1 MRAKELR
8 RAALA
13 VALVLAVWPAGSVR
27 ALGAGYPDRP
37 IKLLVGFGAG
47 GGSDI
52 VARILAS
59 KMSESLGQSVIVENR
74 TGASGMVAAADV
86 AKSPPDGYTL
96 VLVTASTHAMG
107 PSVLTTTPYD
117 PVNDFAPIIQVTT
130 APAIMVVPKSLPANT
145 VAEFVALAKQKP
157 DQLNFAS
164 FGIGSSAHLAA
175 ELFMQATGTRM
186 VHITYKGSAPAI
198 VDLMGDRVQL
208 FFDSIPS
215 ALPHVRAGDLK
226 GLAMTGLMPTAAA
239 PDLPTVAAS
248 IPGFDFTVWQGL
260 AAPAG
265 TPATIILR
273 LYAEV
278 AKIMA
283 QPDVKKILVDLGAD
297 PISVN
302 PEGFAAYI
310 LRENEKW
317 RRLAKDAKISV
328 AN

>member
-1 MRAKELR
+1 MSKLRLTR
-8 RAALA
+8 RAILGGATLALI
-13 VALVLAVWPAGSVR
+13 GSR
-27 ALGAGYPDRP
+27 ARADDFPNRTIRIVVP
-37 IKLLVGFGAG
+37 WAPG
-47 GGSDI
+47 GIADI
-52 VARILAS
+52 VARLIGDR
-59 KMSESLGQSVIVENR
+59 LGAQIGQPVIVENKA
-74 TGASGMVAAADV
+74 GASGVIGTDFV
-86 AKSPPDGYTL
+86 AKSSPDGYTL

-117 PVNDFAPIIQVTT
+117 PVKDFAPIIEVTT

-157 DQLNFAS
+157 GQLNFAS
-164 FGIGSSAHLAA
+164 FGVGSSAHLAA

-226 GLAMTGLMPTAAA
+226 ALAVTGLMPTAAA
-239 PDLPTVAAS
+239 PDLPTISAS
-248 IPGFDFTVWQGL
+248 IPGFDFTVWEGF

-265 TPATIILR
+265 TSAAIVQK
-273 LYAEV
+273 LYVEL

-283 QPDVKKILVDLGAD
+283 QPEVKKILVDLGAD

-302 PEGFAAYI
+302 PDGFATYI
-310 LRENEKW
+310 RSENEKW

>member
-1 MRAKELR
+1 MSALGLTR
-8 RAALA
+8 RSLLGGAT
-13 VALVLAVWPAGSVR
+13 LVLIGSQAR
-27 ALGAGYPDRP
+27 ADAFPNRTIRIVVP
-37 IKLLVGFGAG
+37 WAPG
-47 GGSDI
+47 GVADI
-52 VARILAS
+52 VARLISDRLTAQ
-59 KMSESLGQSVIVENR
+59 LGQPVIVENR
-74 TGASGMVAAADV
+74 AGASGMIGTDFV

-107 PSVLTTTPYD
+107 PSVVTTTPYD
-117 PVNDFAPIIQVTT
+117 PVKDFAPIIQVTT
-130 APAIMVVPKSLPANT
+130 APAIMVVPKSLPAST

-157 DQLNFAS
+157 GQLNFAS
-164 FGIGSSAHLAA
+164 FGVGSSAHLAA

-186 VHITYKGSAPAI
+186 VHVTYKGSAPAI
-198 VDLMGDRVQL
+198 IDLMGDRVQL

-226 GLAMTGLMPTAAA
+226 ALAVTGLMPTAAA

-265 TPATIILR
+265 TPAVIVQKI
-273 LYAEV
+273 YVEV

-283 QPDVKKILVDLGAD
+283 QPEVKKILVDLGAD
-297 PISVN
+297 PVSVN
-302 PEGFAAYI
+302 PDGFAAYI

>member
-1 MRAKELR
+1 MSHPGLTRRSLLGGATLALIGSQARAEDYPNRTIRLVVPW
-8 RAALA
+8 APGG
-13 VALVLAVWPAGSVR
+13 VA
-27 ALGAGYPDRP
+27 
-37 IKLLVGFGAG
+37 
-47 GGSDI
+47 DI
-52 VARILAS
+52 VARLISDRLTAQ
-59 KMSESLGQSVIVENR
+59 LGQPVIVENR
-74 TGASGMVAAADV
+74 AGASGMIGTDFV
-86 AKSPPDGYTL
+86 AKSAPDGYTL

-107 PSVLTTTPYD
+107 PSVVTTTPYD
-117 PVNDFAPIIQVTT
+117 PVKDFAPIIQVTT
-130 APAIMVVPKSLPANT
+130 APAIMVVPKSLAANT

-157 DQLNFAS
+157 GELNFAS
-164 FGIGSSAHLAA
+164 FGVGSSAHLAA

-186 VHITYKGSAPAI
+186 VHVTYKGSAPAI
-198 VDLMGDRVQL
+198 IDLMGDRVQL

-226 GLAMTGLMPTAAA
+226 ALAVTGLMPTAAA

-265 TPATIILR
+265 TPTAVIQK

-283 QPDVKKILVDLGAD
+283 QPAVKKILVDLGAD
-297 PISVN
+297 PISVD
-302 PEGFAAYI
+302 PDGFAAYI
-310 LRENEKW
+310 GRENDKW

>member
-1 MRAKELR
+1 MSNSGLTR
-8 RAALA
+8 RSMLGGAALA
-13 VALVLAVWPAGSVR
+13 LTASLAR
-27 ALGAGYPDRP
+27 ADDFPNRTIRIVVPWAP
-37 IKLLVGFGAG
+37 G
-47 GGSDI
+47 GVTDI
-52 VARILAS
+52 VARLIGDRLNAQ
-59 KMSESLGQSVIVENR
+59 LGQPVIVENKA
-74 TGASGMVAAADV
+74 GASGVIGTDFV

-117 PVNDFAPIIQVTT
+117 PVKDFAPIIQVTT
-130 APAIMVVPKSLPANT
+130 APAIMVVPKSLAANT

-157 DQLNFAS
+157 GELNFAS
-164 FGIGSSAHLAA
+164 FGVGSSAHLAA

-226 GLAMTGLMPTAAA
+226 GLAVTGLMPTAAA

-265 TPATIILR
+265 TPAAIIQK
-273 LYAEV
+273 LYDEV
-278 AKIMA
+278 ARIMA
-283 QPDVKKILVDLGAD
+283 QPEVKKILVDLGAD

-310 LRENEKW
+310 RRENEKW

>member
-1 MRAKELR
+1 MSHPGLTR
-8 RAALA
+8 RSLLGGATLALI
-13 VALVLAVWPAGSVR
+13 GSQVR
-27 ALGAGYPDRP
+27 AEDYPNRT
-37 IKLLVGFGAG
+37 IRLVVPWAPG
-47 GGSDI
+47 GVADI
-52 VARILAS
+52 VARLISDRLTAQ
-59 KMSESLGQSVIVENR
+59 LGQPVIVENR
-74 TGASGMVAAADV
+74 AGASGMIGTDFV

-107 PSVLTTTPYD
+107 PSVVTTTPYD
-117 PVNDFAPIIQVTT
+117 PVKDFAPIIQVTT
-130 APAIMVVPKSLPANT
+130 APAIMVVPKSLAANT
-145 VAEFVALAKQKP
+145 VVEFVALAKQKP
-157 DQLNFAS
+157 GELNFAS
-164 FGIGSSAHLAA
+164 FGVGSSAHLAA

-186 VHITYKGSAPAI
+186 VHVTYKGSAPAI
-198 VDLMGDRVQL
+198 IDLMGDRVQL

-226 GLAMTGLMPTAAA
+226 ALAVTGLMPTAAA

-265 TPATIILR
+265 TPATVIQK

-283 QPDVKKILVDLGAD
+283 QPAVKKILVDLGAD
-297 PISVN
+297 PISVD
-302 PEGFAAYI
+302 PDGFAAYI
-310 LRENEKW
+310 GRENEKW